1 LGKPS
6 PHYLANMDRKKLKT
20 PPTEELNE
28 ERLITGFELILKNE
42 EQEKC
47 VTMLRIANEDLAA
60 KNKEKDIKKTELR
73 DSELNNEARNE
84 ELIKVNI
91 ELKKSQEHQQEYIK
105 SLEQIMY
112 MTSHK
117 IRQPVAHI
125 LGLSYLI
132 ENHTHSLD
140 DLLKITNLIKDSAK
154 SLDSSTRDLTKFIYD
169 EKDKVKG
176 TL

>member
-1 LGKPS
+1 
-6 PHYLANMDRKKLKT
+6 MDRKKLKK
-20 PPTEELNE
+20 PKIDELNE
-28 ERLITGFELILKNE
+28 APLITEFELILQNE
-42 EQEKC
+42 EHDKC
-47 VTMLRIANEDLAA
+47 VTMLRIANEELAMQ
-60 KNKEKDIKKTELR
+60 NKEKDRKTTELN
-73 DSELNNEARNE
+73 DAAQNNETRNE
-84 ELIKVNI
+84 ELIKINI

-132 ENHTHSLD
+132 ENHIHSLE

-154 SLDSSTRDLTKFIYD
+154 YLDSSTRDLTKFIYD

-176 TL
+176 MR